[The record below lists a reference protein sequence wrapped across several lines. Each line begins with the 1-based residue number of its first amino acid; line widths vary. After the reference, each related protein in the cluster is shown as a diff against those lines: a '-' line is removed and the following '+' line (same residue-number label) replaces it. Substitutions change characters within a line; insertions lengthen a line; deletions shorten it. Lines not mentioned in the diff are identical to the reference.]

1 MSAKCKS
8 GVNGSS
14 VGRRRKCRSD
24 LCGNVKWVKGQGE
37 QPVGRAAAPAIE
49 MLVGQGKAIC
59 FIKVFE
65 A

>member
-1 MSAKCKS
+1 M
-8 GVNGSS
+8 GVQRAGEEDAE
-14 VGRRRKCRSD
+14 VICVEMWRGQ
-24 LCGNVKWVKGQGE
+24 KGQSE
-37 QPVGRAAAPAIE
+37 QPVGRAAAPAVE